1 MPVRN
6 DTIASLSTA
15 LGESAI
21 AIVRLSGPRSREL
34 ADSVFRGKTSLAG
47 TEARFVRYGRLV
59 DERGEPF
66 DEVLAFWFAAPR
78 SYTGEEM
85 AEIHCHGG
93 NMAARLCL
101 ERLYGLG
108 ARPAR
113 PGEFTQRAFLNGRID
128 LAQAEGVLATI
139 QARTE
144 TALKAAQRGLTGV
157 LSGETEKLREAI
169 LDLSAHIEASLDYP
183 DEELPPLPAEELL
196 TRLDALRRQAGT
208 LFERCRTGLLL
219 RQGISIALAGKPN
232 VGKSSLLNAL
242 LARPRAL
249 VTDVAGTTRDILEE
263 PLAHRG
269 VPLNLLDTAGL
280 RDPLDEVEAL
290 GIGRTLEALQGAA
303 LALFVV
309 DGSRPLDGDDERVA
323 SRLEGLPHLTVV
335 NKSDLPS
342 PVADEALFALSPTQG
357 VLRLSARTGD
367 GIDSLKETI
376 VDAVVASG
384 LLDEGLNAS
393 AFQLDELRRALEGL
407 DEARDAA
414 VLGLDLAASS
424 LIEARLALE
433 NVVGPS
439 EESLL
444 ERIFNRFCVG
454 K

>member
-1 MPVRN
+1 MRKTPK
-6 DTIASLSTA
+6 
-15 LGESAI
+15 GF
-21 AIVRLSGPRSREL
+21 RLHIGL
-34 ADSVFRGKTSLAG
+34 F
-47 TEARFVRYGRLV
+47 GR
-59 DERGEPF
+59 R
-66 DEVLAFWFAAPR
+66 
-78 SYTGEEM
+78 
-85 AEIHCHGG
+85 
-93 NMAARLCL
+93 
-101 ERLYGLG
+101 
-108 ARPAR
+108 
-113 PGEFTQRAFLNGRID
+113 
-128 LAQAEGVLATI
+128 
-139 QARTE
+139 
-144 TALKAAQRGLTGV
+144 
-157 LSGETEKLREAI
+157 
-169 LDLSAHIEASLDYP
+169 
-183 DEELPPLPAEELL
+183 
-196 TRLDALRRQAGT
+196 
-208 LFERCRTGLLL
+208 
-219 RQGISIALAGKPN
+219 N

-357 VLRLSARTGD
+357 ILRLSARTGD